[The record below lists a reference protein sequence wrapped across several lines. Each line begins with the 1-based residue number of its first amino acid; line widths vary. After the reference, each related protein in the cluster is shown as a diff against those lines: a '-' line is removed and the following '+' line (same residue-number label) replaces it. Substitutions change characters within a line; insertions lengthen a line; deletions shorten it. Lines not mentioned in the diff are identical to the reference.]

1 MKRRVTN
8 LLALAVMAQLC
19 EGPMHPYEIA
29 AQMREHGVENSVK
42 LNYGS
47 LYSVVDVLQREG
59 FIVPHQVSRSGRLP
73 ERTVY
78 AITDRGRAELLSWL
92 RDLVRTPIK
101 EYTHFAAGLAFIALL
116 QPAEAVDLLA
126 ERARL
131 LEQQIIQGRSQLRD
145 IMAQGVARLFL
156 IEHEHGVILL
166 EAEVAWL
173 RGLIGEI
180 KAGELAVPKDG
191 KLVWKAVLDMGYEVT
206 EGMVHG
212 VK

>member
-1 MKRRVTN
+1 MKRRVSN
-8 LLALAVMAQLC
+8 LLALAVLAQLC

-29 AQMREHGVENSVK
+29 AQMRAHGVENSVK

-47 LYSVVDVLQREG
+47 LYSVVDVLRREG
-59 FIVPHQVSRSGRLP
+59 CIVPHQVNRSGRLP

-78 AITDRGRAELLSWL
+78 AITDLGRAEFLSWL
-92 RDLVRTPIK
+92 RDLVRAPVK

-116 QPAEAVDLLA
+116 QPAEAVELLE

-131 LEQQIIQGRSQLRD
+131 LEEQIQEGRSQLRD

-156 IEHEHGVILL
+156 VEHEHGVILL
-166 EAEVAWL
+166 EAEAAWL
-173 RGLIGEI
+173 RRLIEEI
-180 KAGELAVPKDG
+180 RTDAFTVPKEG